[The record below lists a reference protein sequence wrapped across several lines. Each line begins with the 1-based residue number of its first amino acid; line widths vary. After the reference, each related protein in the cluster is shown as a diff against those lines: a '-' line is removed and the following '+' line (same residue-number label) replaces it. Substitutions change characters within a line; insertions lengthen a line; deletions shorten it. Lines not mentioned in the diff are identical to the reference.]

1 MTRRDK
7 RDIIIKVIYQINLL
21 ESIEEKYK
29 VKDLIKEFID
39 SDDLF
44 IEDTIKGIV
53 KNKKDLID
61 LINKYLSNK
70 WSYDRI
76 PMMDQSILLLS
87 IYEMLYT
94 DTPNKV
100 IIDEAIELS
109 KLYSDDDMPKVIN
122 GVLDN
127 IYHNEEKING

>member
-1 MTRRDK
+1 MTRREK
-7 RDIIIKVIYQINLL
+7 REIMIKVIYQINLL

-29 VKDLIKEFID
+29 VKNLLKEQLEE
-39 SDDLF
+39 DDLF
-44 IEDTIKGIV
+44 IEDTINGIV
-53 KNKKDLID
+53 KNKKDIVE
-61 LINKYLSNK
+61 LINKYLSDK
-70 WSYDRI
+70 WSYDRL

-109 KLYSDDDMPKVIN
+109 KLYSDEDMPKVIN

-127 IYHNEEKING
+127 IYHNEEKINE

>member
-1 MTRRDK
+1 MTRREK
-7 RDIIIKVIYQINLL
+7 RDIIIKIIYQVNLL

-29 VKDLIKEFID
+29 VKSLLKEQLEEE
-39 SDDLF
+39 DLF
-44 IEDTIKGIV
+44 IEDTIDGII
-53 KNKKDLID
+53 KNKSTMINI
-61 LINKYLSNK
+61 INKYLKTK
-70 WSYDRI
+70 WTYDRL
-76 PMMDQSILLLS
+76 PMMDQAILLLS

-109 KLYSDDDMPKVIN
+109 KTYSDEDMPKVIN

-127 IYHNEEKING
+127 VYHNEEKING

>member
-1 MTRRDK
+1 MTRREK
-7 RDIIIKVIYQINLL
+7 REIIIKVIYQINLL

-29 VKDLIKEFID
+29 VKNLLKEQLD
-39 SDDLF
+39 EEDLF
-44 IEDTIKGIV
+44 IEDTINGIV
-53 KNKKDLID
+53 KYKID
-61 LINKYLSNK
+61 IIELINKYLSDK
-70 WSYDRI
+70 WSYDRL

-109 KLYSDDDMPKVIN
+109 KTYSDEDMPKVIN

-127 IYHNEEKING
+127 IYHNEEKINE